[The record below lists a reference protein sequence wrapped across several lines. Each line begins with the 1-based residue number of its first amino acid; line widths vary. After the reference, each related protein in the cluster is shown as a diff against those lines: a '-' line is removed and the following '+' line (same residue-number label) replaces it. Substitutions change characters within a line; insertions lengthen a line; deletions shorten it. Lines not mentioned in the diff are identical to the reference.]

1 MAGGDEPERAELP
14 GGGRQI
20 FPARRVV
27 AFYGAPQDEELG
39 VLGIGTP
46 DQAAQK
52 LERQARPY
60 ARPGRPVL
68 PAFELIATVAAN
80 APGDDGL
87 YRTRQDDEVIRR
99 YLRAARRAGALLLLD
114 IQPGRADFLTEAQA
128 LERWLREPDV
138 SLALDPEWRMDA
150 GEVPGQTIGEVDA
163 EEVNAVSAWLAGIVR
178 RGDLPQKLLLVHRFT
193 EAMVER
199 PELLTRPRGIAMTL
213 NVDGFGTSEQKVAK
227 YRDSRPAA
235 VPGRLQAL
243 LPRGHRPD
251 DPARGARAEAAA
263 GLRGLRV
270 VRGPG
275 KGLAP
280 RFARMRTYVR
290 VVAATSSSTAT
301 PPIRSS
307 TGHRRPRSL
316 RERRPSR
323 GTRRWRSPTTT
334 GCTER
339 WSSPGR

>member
-1 MAGGDEPERAELP
+1 MALVVLAMSALGSGSNDDEDGDEPDRAELP

-46 DQAAQK
+46 DRAAQK

-87 YRTRQDDEVIRR
+87 YRTRQDDEVIRS
-99 YLRAARRAGALLLLD
+99 YLRAARRAGALLVLD

-138 SLALDPEWRMDA
+138 SLALDPEWRMEA
-150 GEVPGQTIGEVDA
+150 GEVPGQTIGSVDA

-193 EAMVER
+193 EDMVER

-213 NVDGFGTSEQKVAK
+213 NVDGFGTSDQKVAK
-227 YRDSRPAA
+227 YRALVPQRFRAGFKLFYREDTGLMTPRQVLGLRP
-235 VPGRLQAL
+235 
-243 LPRGHRPD
+243 RPD
-251 DPARGARAEAAA
+251 F
-263 GLRGLRV
+263 V
-270 VRGPG
+270 V
-275 KGLAP
+275 
-280 RFARMRTYVR
+280 Y
-290 VVAATSSSTAT
+290 
-301 PPIRSS
+301 
-307 TGHRRPRSL
+307 
-316 RERRPSR
+316 E
-323 GTRRWRSPTTT
+323 
-334 GCTER
+334 
-339 WSSPGR
+339 